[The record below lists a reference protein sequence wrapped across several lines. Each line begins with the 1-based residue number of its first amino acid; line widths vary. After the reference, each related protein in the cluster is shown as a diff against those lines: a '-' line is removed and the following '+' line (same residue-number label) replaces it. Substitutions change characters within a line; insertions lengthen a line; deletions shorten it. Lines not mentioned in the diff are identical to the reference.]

1 MYFVNS
7 TSFRSSRVCSSDVRA
22 SAFAGSK
29 GSRSATS
36 FSGETPGSAAIQIAS
51 NWFLR
56 SKSFCAVGIV
66 KTANVAAPSDSW
78 SP

>member
-7 TSFRSSRVCSSDVRA
+7 TVFRSSRVCSVEVSA

-29 GSRSATS
+29 GSRFATS
-36 FSGETPGSAAIQIAS
+36 SSGGIPGAAAIQIAS
-51 NWFLR
+51 NWPSR
-56 SKSFCAVGIV
+56 SKSLCAVGIV

>member
-1 MYFVNS
+1 MNFVNS
-7 TSFRSSRVCSSDVRA
+7 TCFRSSRVCSVAVSA
-22 SAFAGSK
+22 SAFAGSS
-29 GSRSATS
+29 GSRSLTS
-36 FSGETPGSAAIQIAS
+36 FSGATPGAAAIQIAS

-56 SKSFCAVGIV
+56 SKSFWAVGIV